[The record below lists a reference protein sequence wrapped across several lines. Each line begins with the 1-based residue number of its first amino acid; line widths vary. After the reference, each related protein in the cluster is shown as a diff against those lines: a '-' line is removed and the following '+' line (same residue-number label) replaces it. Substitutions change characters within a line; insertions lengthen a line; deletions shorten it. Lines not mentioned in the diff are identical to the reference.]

1 MLKVGSF
8 KFKQIQNKLELCLFM
23 LLKKIE
29 LELERF
35 SKLTKTNLSWNLT
48 EAHNSQGG
56 NRAY

>member
-29 LELERF
+29 LELESL
-35 SKLTKTNLSWNLT
+35 SKLTKTNLSRNLT
-48 EAHNSQGG
+48 EAHNSQAGTT
-56 NRAY
+56 AY